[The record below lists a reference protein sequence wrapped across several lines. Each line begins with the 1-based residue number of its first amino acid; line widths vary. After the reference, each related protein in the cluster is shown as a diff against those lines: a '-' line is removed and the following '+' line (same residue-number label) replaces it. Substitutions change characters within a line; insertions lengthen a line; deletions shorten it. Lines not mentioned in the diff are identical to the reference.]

1 MNYVVEGFYK
11 FTDEDIED
19 MVKGL
24 AKEDDEMPLFDFLKP
39 QKSVEPDIFSPTS
52 FDEYIGQNG
61 AKNAAKI
68 MVQAASIENRPIPN
82 ILIDGPYGLG
92 KTTLAKLIMDAA
104 GLPVKI
110 IDGSSVKDADISG
123 TLIIDEI
130 HNIPSEICDSLNVK
144 IDQGSLHIIGCTTRL
159 GGLPAPFRSRFRQ
172 LHLEPYSVNELELIL
187 RDVTARKQ
195 THIDRKFLGQIAT
208 RGRNTART
216 ALMMLASIF
225 DYMAVNGESTL
236 SERTLKQVFDTLG
249 VDKRGF
255 LKRDYDYINALHTA
269 ARPVG
274 ITYLEAVLNL
284 DHHTIEEEIEPYLM
298 REGLVDRTP
307 RGRVLIMPQ

>member
-1 MNYVVEGFYK
+1 
-11 FTDEDIED
+11 
-19 MVKGL
+19 
-24 AKEDDEMPLFDFLKP
+24 
-39 QKSVEPDIFSPTS
+39 
-52 FDEYIGQNG
+52 
-61 AKNAAKI
+61 
-68 MVQAASIENRPIPN
+68 
-82 ILIDGPYGLG
+82 
-92 KTTLAKLIMDAA
+92 
-104 GLPVKI
+104 
-110 IDGSSVKDADISG
+110 
-123 TLIIDEI
+123 
-130 HNIPSEICDSLNVK
+130 
-144 IDQGSLHIIGCTTRL
+144 
-159 GGLPAPFRSRFRQ
+159 
-172 LHLEPYSVNELELIL
+172 
-187 RDVTARKQ
+187 
-195 THIDRKFLGQIAT
+195 
-208 RGRNTART
+208 
-216 ALMMLASIF
+216 MMLASIF

>member
-159 GGLPAPFRSRFRQ
+159 GGLP
-172 LHLEPYSVNELELIL
+172 
-187 RDVTARKQ
+187 D
-195 THIDRKFLGQIAT
+195 IDD
-208 RGRNTART
+208 
-216 ALMMLASIF
+216 AS
-225 DYMAVNGESTL
+225 
-236 SERTLKQVFDTLG
+236 K
-249 VDKRGF
+249 
-255 LKRDYDYINALHTA
+255 
-269 ARPVG
+269 
-274 ITYLEAVLNL
+274 YL
-284 DHHTIEEEIEPYLM
+284 
-298 REGLVDRTP
+298 
-307 RGRVLIMPQ
+307 